1 MARPGP
7 AGAGSP
13 PASRGCRWSAEAE
26 ALKAAAQAA
35 DPRSTL
41 SLIRR
46 LGALRRGTPAL
57 QLGAQ
62 RLLDAGA
69 DVLAWER
76 ERDGERLV
84 AAVNFAAA
92 PAALGLAPGE
102 LVVSSDPD
110 RAGLEDGTLAAGEA
124 VLFRPA
130 P

>member
-1 MARPGP
+1 M
-7 AGAGSP
+7 
-13 PASRGCRWSAEAE
+13 
-26 ALKAAAQAA
+26 
-35 DPRSTL
+35 L
-41 SLIRR
+41 SLVRR
-46 LGALRRGTPAL
+46 LGALRRGSPVL

-62 RLLDAGA
+62 RLLDAGP

-102 LVVSSDPD
+102 LVISSDPD
-110 RAGLEDGTLAAGEA
+110 RADLEDATLAAGEA